1 MINSQMYSLNSN
13 PGISYT
19 FLSSFLVPKKVCKS
33 FTSRCVFC
41 NVALFSCSAIKL
53 STEPTS
59 TNLPDILKIKRR
71 LASFRAKD
79 DKACRTT
86 TFHLWKTSFV
96 QSDAANDDFSLAK
109 FHRSRRW
116 LAATKNRTIFSSLS
130 SVWINLSTY
139 KIKWQFW
146 FCHRASRSKT
156 YFKVPGWC
164 IWHKQMCYLSA
175 RQNNAYEEQRSKI
188 KRTLKVLLRSK
199 FNVKFVTKTLSF
211 QLIRSGCTCF
221 GHWSE
226 LWRPLSENI
235 EIEND
240 LCSSDKAIVLWLWR
254 HFLNTL
260 RKQTWNVRKQRAIL
274 KALLVFAR
282 FWNCKG
288 GNHRLRWLC
297 GTSTDWIWESQ
308 ILRAASLREGRNTH
322 FTKSYFNYAVC
333 AEGDSDYW

>member
-1 MINSQMYSLNSN
+1 M
-13 PGISYT
+13 
-19 FLSSFLVPKKVCKS
+19 SFIY
-33 FTSRCVFC
+33 
-41 NVALFSCSAIKL
+41 SCSAIKL

-116 LAATKNRTIFSSLS
+116 LAATKSRTIFSSLS

-175 RQNNAYEEQRSKI
+175 RKNNAYEEQRSKI

-254 HFLNTL
+254 HFLNTQ
-260 RKQTWNVRKQRAIL
+260 RKQYVCINISSNTWNGYTAENQEERLFQRDSIPIFVSHTVKTRKLR
-274 KALLVFAR
+274 LLYFQ
-282 FWNCKG
+282 NETC
-288 GNHRLRWLC
+288 C
-297 GTSTDWIWESQ
+297 GTGNLYKDLFFVYLQPSVNNNS
-308 ILRAASLREGRNTH
+308 
-322 FTKSYFNYAVC
+322 
-333 AEGDSDYW
+333 

>member
-1 MINSQMYSLNSN
+1 MINWQMYSLNSN
-13 PGISYT
+13 PGISST

-116 LAATKNRTIFSSLS
+116 LAATKSRAIFSSLS

-175 RQNNAYEEQRSKI
+175 RQNNAYEEQRSNI

-211 QLIRSGCTCF
+211 QLIRSGCTFF

-226 LWRPLSENI
+226 LGRPLSENI
-235 EIEND
+235 ELENVGFSRPPLQIYVPVTKLLFSD
-240 LCSSDKAIVLWLWR
+240 CDVIFWTRKENKPEPWENSERFSKLRSSSPDSGIV
-254 HFLNTL
+254 
-260 RKQTWNVRKQRAIL
+260 KEEII
-274 KALLVFAR
+274 
-282 FWNCKG
+282 
-288 GNHRLRWLC
+288 
-297 GTSTDWIWESQ
+297 D
-308 ILRAASLREGRNTH
+308 
-322 FTKSYFNYAVC
+322 YD
-333 AEGDSDYW
+333 DSVGPAPTEYEKVKY